1 MNATLN
7 TRQKAQLAFIASGA
21 ELEVGRPEDCPLPL
35 STLAMTDGSQA
46 YVSRELSGGLTA
58 YVYRVEARGQ
68 SWTLK
73 RARERCLVQN
83 ADGQT
88 SFLNEVQRR
97 ADLQALKVRHELA
110 ERLSGIVDT
119 CYANFRRGVL
129 LSPWIEGEQVTDWS
143 ETRLIDLFDTVIT
156 LASQGLFEWDLCPGN
171 VLDDGRIR
179 LFDFGYLYRFDPLR
193 EFNSDGLASPGF
205 HPVERFETRQFF
217 AWLLGQEQAGE
228 NRALAAFR
236 LEKSIALDRYQRWH
250 SELARQGAS
259 AAVLDRLS
267 EVIRTWQTAL
277 SGSAEALYVRE
288 AWRSHRLDLADDLD
302 GQTCTPLTL
311 QRLAWLKD
319 IAATRYSDLVA
330 CGALATE
337 RAEGRDDLLDQLDR
351 AEAQAVGWQ
360 VPRARPAGL

>member
-1 MNATLN
+1 MNANLN
-7 TRQKAQLAFIASGA
+7 TRQQAQLAFTASGA

-35 STLAMTDGSQA
+35 STLAMTDGREA

-58 YVYRVEARGQ
+58 HVYRVEAQGQ

-97 ADLQALKVRHELA
+97 ADLQALKARPELA
-110 ERLSGIVDT
+110 ERLTGIVDT
-119 CYANFRRGVL
+119 CYASFRRGVL
-129 LSPWIEGEQVTDWS
+129 LSPWIDGEQVTEWD
-143 ETRLIDLFDTVIT
+143 ETRLVDLFDTVIT

-217 AWLLGQEQAGE
+217 AWLLGQEQAGG
-228 NRALAAFR
+228 NHALTAFR

-250 SELARQGAS
+250 AELARQGAS
-259 AAVLDRLS
+259 NTVLDRLGGI
-267 EVIRTWQTAL
+267 IRTWQTAL
-277 SGSAEALYVRE
+277 AGSAEALYLRE

-319 IAATRYSDLVA
+319 TVRARYADLVA
-330 CGALATE
+330 CEALAME
-337 RAEGRDDLLDQLDR
+337 RAGSRDALLDQLVL
-351 AEAQAVGWQ
+351 AEAQAIGWQ
-360 VPRARPAGL
+360 VAGR

>member
-7 TRQKAQLAFIASGA
+7 TRQQAQLAFVASGA
-21 ELEVGRPEDCPLPL
+21 ELEIGRPEDCPLPP
-35 STLAMTDGSQA
+35 SILAVTDGREA

-58 YVYRVEARGQ
+58 HVYRIEAQGQ

-97 ADLQALKVRHELA
+97 ADLQALKARPELA
-110 ERLSGIVDT
+110 ERLGGIVDT
-119 CYANFRRGVL
+119 CYASFRRGVL
-129 LSPWIEGEQVTDWS
+129 LSPWIEGEQVAEWD
-143 ETRLIDLFDTVIT
+143 ETRLGDLFDTVIT
-156 LASQGLFEWDLCPGN
+156 LASHGLFEWDLCPGN

-179 LFDFGYLYRFDPLR
+179 LFDFGYMYRFDPLR
-193 EFNSDGLASPGF
+193 EFNSDGLAAPGF

-217 AWLLGQEQAGE
+217 AWLLEQEQAGG

-236 LEKSIALDRYQRWH
+236 LEKSIALDRYLRWH
-250 SELARQGAS
+250 AELKRQGADTV
-259 AAVLDRLS
+259 VLDRIG
-267 EVIRTWQTAL
+267 EIIRTWQTAL
-277 SGSAEALYVRE
+277 VGSAEALYLRE

-311 QRLAWLKD
+311 QRLAWLRD
-319 IAATRYSDLVA
+319 TAAARYFDLVA
-330 CGALATE
+330 CGALAIE
-337 RAEGRDDLLDQLDR
+337 RAEGRNELLDQLDR
-351 AEAQAVGWQ
+351 AEAQAIGWQ
-360 VPRARPAGL
+360 VPRA

>member
-1 MNATLN
+1 MTANLN
-7 TRQKAQLAFIASGA
+7 TRQQAQLAFTASGA

-35 STLAMTDGSQA
+35 STLAMTDGREA
-46 YVSRELSGGLTA
+46 YVSRELAGGLTA
-58 YVYRVEARGQ
+58 HVYRIEAQGQ

-97 ADLQALKVRHELA
+97 ADLQALKARPELA
-110 ERLSGIVDT
+110 ERLTGIVDT
-119 CYANFRRGVL
+119 RYASFRRGVL
-129 LSPWIEGEQVTDWS
+129 LSPWIDGEQVTEWD
-143 ETRLIDLFDTVIT
+143 ETRLVDLFDTVIT

-217 AWLLGQEQAGE
+217 AWLLGQEQAGG
-228 NRALAAFR
+228 NHALAAFR
-236 LEKSIALDRYQRWH
+236 LEKSIALDRYLRWQT
-250 SELARQGAS
+250 ELARQGAS
-259 AAVLDRLS
+259 TVVLDRLGEIS
-267 EVIRTWQTAL
+267 RTWQTAL
-277 SGSAEALYVRE
+277 AGSSEALYLRE

-311 QRLAWLKD
+311 QRLAWLRD
-319 IAATRYSDLVA
+319 IAAARYFDLVA
-330 CGALATE
+330 CGALAIE
-337 RAEGRDDLLDQLDR
+337 RAEGRNELLDQLDR

-360 VPRARPAGL
+360 VPRA